1 MKLSLEKTSS
11 FKRFDISTS
20 LFYLD
25 VYLDRK
31 TDIEMSKSS
40 IIALLAE
47 KGGAGK
53 STIATNLA
61 WALHEEYSTLLV
73 DADPQQTALDW
84 SDLGEEG
91 PPTVKVG
98 EGSVSDIPR
107 IASDYEY
114 VVLDGAPRLTDLTQQ
129 AARTADLVIVP
140 VHPSAADIWSS
151 EAIVDLCERF
161 GTRVVFCISR
171 GIVGST
177 LTDSARE
184 ALKTFDV
191 PVLEGTRQRVSYVR
205 ALNSGSSVL
214 ESGDETA
221 ADEIRSLKDEAL
233 KHLDR

>member
-1 MKLSLEKTSS
+1 MSS
-11 FKRFDISTS
+11 PRT
-20 LFYLD
+20 
-25 VYLDRK
+25 
-31 TDIEMSKSS
+31 
-40 IIALLAE
+40 IALLAE

-61 WALHEEYSTLLV
+61 WALDGAHSTLLV

-84 SDLGEEG
+84 SDLSENG

-129 AARTADLVIVP
+129 AVRIADLVVIP

-151 EAIVDLCERF
+151 EAVVGLCERF
-161 GTRVVFCISR
+161 GTRVAFCISR

-177 LTDSARE
+177 LTDSARD
-184 ALKTFDV
+184 ALETFDV
-191 PVLEGTRQRVSYVR
+191 PVFEGTRQRVSYVR

-214 ESGDETA
+214 ESDDDA
-221 ADEIRSLKDEAL
+221 AAEEIRSLKSEAL
-233 KHLDR
+233 KYIDR

>member
-1 MKLSLEKTSS
+1 MDKPC
-11 FKRFDISTS
+11 
-20 LFYLD
+20 
-25 VYLDRK
+25 
-31 TDIEMSKSS
+31 M
-40 IIALLAE
+40 IALLAE

-61 WALHEEYSTLLV
+61 WALGKDHNTLLV

-84 SDLGEEG
+84 SDLSEEG

-114 VVLDGAPRLTDLTQQ
+114 VVMDGAPRLTDLTQQ

-161 GTRVVFCISR
+161 GTQVAFCISR

-184 ALKTFDV
+184 ALETFDV

-205 ALNSGSSVL
+205 SLNSGSSVL
-214 ESGDETA
+214 ESGDDA
-221 ADEIRSLKDEAL
+221 AAEEIRSLKDEAL
-233 KHLDR
+233 KYIDS

>member
-1 MKLSLEKTSS
+1 MK
-11 FKRFDISTS
+11 RP
-20 LFYLD
+20 Y
-25 VYLDRK
+25 V
-31 TDIEMSKSS
+31 
-40 IIALLAE
+40 IAILAE

-61 WALHEEYSTLLV
+61 WALSEEQSTLLV

-84 SDLGEEG
+84 SDLSEEG
-91 PPTVKVG
+91 PPTVKIG

-129 AARTADLVIVP
+129 AARTANLVIVP

-151 EAIVDLCERF
+151 EAIVDLCERY

-184 ALKTFDV
+184 ALETFDV

-205 ALNSGSSVL
+205 SLNSGSSVL
-214 ESGDETA
+214 ESGDDA
-221 ADEIRSLKDEAL
+221 AAEEIRSLKDEVL
-233 KHLDR
+233 KYIDR

>member
-1 MKLSLEKTSS
+1 MDKPC
-11 FKRFDISTS
+11 
-20 LFYLD
+20 
-25 VYLDRK
+25 
-31 TDIEMSKSS
+31 

-61 WALHEEYSTLLV
+61 WALGKNHNTLLV

-84 SDLGEEG
+84 SDLSEKG

-129 AARTADLVIVP
+129 AARTANLVIVP

-161 GTRVVFCISR
+161 GTQVAFCISR

-184 ALKTFDV
+184 ALETFDV

-205 ALNSGSSVL
+205 SLNSGSSVL
-214 ESGDETA
+214 ESGDDA
-221 ADEIRSLKDEAL
+221 AAEEIRSLKDEAL
-233 KHLDR
+233 KYIDR